1 MWPTGT
7 RTTAASMNKC
17 LPVGALLDS
26 GRAKSV
32 HGSVSSTSSLSSS
45 GSSSSTG
52 SSGNSRRSSW
62 GPSLRKDRMAGG
74 EADVP
79 PSPEPLILEDMSLFY
94 YRQLASSLKVG
105 SLPVCAP
112 RQNCLAYSHII
123 IPMVYI
129 VCMRRGCL
137 VTVVAN
143 IRSRVDAGFLF
154 VLFCCCSVVS
164 SCCSVLFF
172 LFFFFSFFFF
182 LFFSPHAFRGFE
194 VERRCGEL
202 WFLPSEPEV
211 VTTKLADMS
220 SSIHRTCSKKVNK
233 NCYAMFRISLH

>member
-1 MWPTGT
+1 
-7 RTTAASMNKC
+7 MNKC

-52 SSGNSRRSSW
+52 SSGSSRRSSW

-105 SLPVCAP
+105 SLHVCV
-112 RQNCLAYSHII
+112 H
-123 IPMVYI
+123 
-129 VCMRRGCL
+129 
-137 VTVVAN
+137 
-143 IRSRVDAGFLF
+143 RSKIAG
-154 VLFCCCSVVS
+154 
-164 SCCSVLFF
+164 
-172 LFFFFSFFFF
+172 
-182 LFFSPHAFRGFE
+182 H
-194 VERRCGEL
+194 
-202 WFLPSEPEV
+202 
-211 VTTKLADMS
+211 T
-220 SSIHRTCSKKVNK
+220 
-233 NCYAMFRISLH
+233 RI

>member
-1 MWPTGT
+1 
-7 RTTAASMNKC
+7 MNKC

-52 SSGNSRRSSW
+52 SSGSSRRSSW

-112 RQNCLAYSHII
+112 QQNCLAYSHII

-137 VTVVAN
+137 VTEVAN
-143 IRSRVDAGFLF
+143 IRSRVDAGF
-154 VLFCCCSVVS
+154 VFCCCSFLFPFLIS
-164 SCCSVLFF
+164 FF
-172 LFFFFSFFFF
+172 LFS
-182 LFFSPHAFRGFE
+182 LTLLE
-194 VERRCGEL
+194 VLRLSGGVGSCG
-202 WFLPSEPEV
+202 SCHQNR
-211 VTTKLADMS
+211 KS
-220 SSIHRTCSKKVNK
+220 
-233 NCYAMFRISLH
+233 